1 MHLITLRIISNISVL
16 VIAATLS
23 TVGAGKCLPE
33 RLESNRSDRDPL
45 VGEGNWPIGQILM
58 KGNPFWSGRKPCP
71 LWLSGGSRRGK
82 MGKEKGR
89 DTTD

>member
-33 RLESNRSDRDPL
+33 GLESNRSDRDPL
-45 VGEGNWPIGQILM
+45 VGERKLARRPGSYEGITLLV
-58 KGNPFWSGRKPCP
+58 GRKLCP
-71 LWLSGGSRRGK
+71 LWLSGGSRQEK
-82 MGKEKGR
+82 KGKEKGR